1 VESTSVLVLSDS
13 DAAAPEPFVSVMER
27 DSAADYM
34 TGRTLRAICLDRRDF
49 RVALS
54 DARWLR
60 KRRNR
65 FPVVALVDAEDVAR
79 AVDLLSAGVAEIV
92 VRDAGAPQSIL
103 ARLETLDRRRAGRP
117 EGDALGHVIAKSP
130 AMRHCLELVARA
142 QGSDATVLLQG
153 ETGTGKEVLARAIH
167 EGSARSAGPFVAIN
181 CAAFP
186 ETLLESELFG
196 HERGAFTGAARAK
209 RGHFEQA
216 NDGSLFLD
224 EIGETTLA
232 FQVKLLR
239 VLQEGVVRPLGATRE
254 CKVNARIV
262 AATNRDLQHEVEVG
276 RFRRD
281 LYYRL
286 NVFPISLPPL
296 RARLEDVVPLAEH
309 FLRAR
314 RTPTGPA
321 VIAPDAARLL
331 ETYGWPGNVREL
343 ENEIARVLASANGEH
358 EITASALSPRI
369 QGTGPALPPDPGG
382 ETLRET
388 LGRFE
393 AWVLRRALEKNGQ
406 RRNATARAL
415 GITRECLYKK
425 LKRYGMQ

>member
-1 VESTSVLVLSDS
+1 VDSTSVLVLSDS

-27 DSAADYM
+27 DSAADYL
-34 TGRTLRAICLDRRDF
+34 TGRTLRAICLDRRDV

-65 FPVVALVDAEDVAR
+65 FPVVALVDAEDVPR
-79 AVDLLSAGVAEIV
+79 AVDVLSAGVAEIV
-92 VRDAGAPQSIL
+92 IRDHRAPQSIL
-103 ARLETLDRRRAGRP
+103 ARLETLDRRRARRP
-117 EGDALGHVIAKSP
+117 EADALGHVIARSP

-142 QGSDATVLLQG
+142 QGSEATVLLQG

-167 EGSARSAGPFVAIN
+167 EGARSAGPFVAIN

-254 CKVNARIV
+254 CKVNARII
-262 AATNRDLQHEVEVG
+262 AATNRDLLHEVEVG

-296 RARLEDVVPLAEH
+296 RARPEDVLPLAEH

-314 RTPTGPA
+314 RPSAGPA
-321 VIAPDAARLL
+321 VIAPDAAPLL
-331 ETYGWPGNVREL
+331 ETYAWPGNVREL
-343 ENEIARVLASANGEH
+343 ENEIARVLAGASGEN

-369 QGTGPALPPDPGG
+369 RGTGPALPPDPGG